1 MKGKIIFLS
10 LAITASVL
18 LWGFFGSRV
27 IHAADTTGVTDNS
40 IKIGH
45 IFAYTGPVVDSTMH
59 YNNAMEAYFKDLNE
73 RGGVNGRKINFLKE
87 DDGYAIPRCI
97 AAFKKLVFKDNI
109 FAGLTMGGT
118 GQTFAMFQMIE
129 KSKLPCIIVSK
140 AETMTT
146 PLKRYIFTGGPSY
159 EDMARALVDYIVK
172 DTGAKDPK
180 IGIVYP
186 DNAYGKW
193 VTEAAAAQIKL
204 HGLELARKEVL
215 NFGAID
221 ASSQVLNLQRAGA
234 THVILVQ
241 IAAGAI
247 AFLKDA
253 VKYNYKPQLFGH
265 YYACA
270 ETTLQAAGDLAEG
283 LLGVHAYVSW
293 FDNAPGMIKA
303 RKITGRYY
311 PGYDATDRIFTD
323 GWVISMMVED
333 ALKRAGRNLSRES
346 FMSALESTRNLDL
359 GGIGA
364 PLSLSPTNHKPA
376 EACRI
381 FRADVKKKV
390 MVPVSGWIKASKK

>member
-1 MKGKIIFLS
+1 MKKSTFLS
-10 LAITASVL
+10 LAITVSVL
-18 LWGFFGSRV
+18 LWGFFASPI
-27 IHAADTTGVTDNS
+27 IHAADTTGVTSDA

-73 RGGVNGRKINFLKE
+73 RGGVNGRKITFLKE
-87 DDGYAIPRCI
+87 DDGYAIPRAV
-97 AAFKKLVFKDNI
+97 AAFKKLVFKDKVFI
-109 FAGLTMGGT
+109 GLTMGGT

-129 KSKLPCIIVSK
+129 KNKLPSIVVSK
-140 AETMTT
+140 AEGMTT
-146 PLKRYIFTGGPSY
+146 PLKEHIFTGGPSY
-159 EDMARALVDYIVK
+159 EDMVRVLVDYIVK
-172 DTGAKDPK
+172 DTGDKDPK

-193 VTEAAAAQIKL
+193 GMDAATAQIEL
-204 HGLELARKEVL
+204 HGLKLATKEVL

-221 ASSQVLNLQRAGA
+221 ASTQVLNLRKAGA
-234 THVILVQ
+234 THVILYEV
-241 IAAGAI
+241 AATTI
-247 AFLKDA
+247 AFLKDSG
-253 VKYNYKPQLFGH
+253 KYKYKPQLFGH

-270 ETTLQAAGDLAEG
+270 ETTLQAAGNLAEG
-283 LLGVHAYVSW
+283 LTGVHAYVSW
-293 FDNAPGMIKA
+293 FDNAPGMVKA
-303 RKITGRYY
+303 RKIVGKYY

-323 GWVISMMVED
+323 GWVISLMAED

-346 FMSALESTRNLDL
+346 FMTALESTRNLDL

-381 FRADVKKKV
+381 FKADVKNKV
-390 MVPVSGWIKASKK
+390 MVPISGWIKASKK